1 MAMTNDIKA
10 STLEI
15 KGTKKKVR
23 KKKPLPKQY
32 KAPPGSA
39 REKALR
45 RAAALYK
52 KGKKSAAFKL
62 RDKMEKANARKKKTR

>member
-15 KGTKKKVR
+15 KGTKKK

-62 RDKMEKANARKKKTR
+62 RDKMEKANARKKKIR

>member
-1 MAMTNDIKA
+1 MATTNDIKA

-15 KGTKKKVR
+15 KGTKRR
-23 KKKPLPKQY
+23 KRKPLPKQY

-45 RAAALYK
+45 RASMLYK
-52 KGKKSAAFKL
+52 KGKKAQAFKL
-62 RDKMEKANARKKKTR
+62 RDKMEKANASKKKTR